1 MTIQGATGTGS
12 PPGRM
17 FAGYRLL
24 ERVGEGGMGVVWRA
38 VTPGGAQVAIK
49 VLRSHLA
56 ADPVLRMRFEREVHT
71 LSRIRGSNVAEVID
85 ADVAG
90 DLPFLVTRFVEGPS
104 LHERVDDT
112 GVLRGPQLRV
122 VAIGLLIALEC
133 IHAAGVVHRDLKPGN
148 VLLEDGEP
156 QVIDFGIAQLNQD
169 VRLTMTGMVF
179 GTPGYLAPELLDGAD
194 PTPAVDIHAWGA
206 TMAFAGTARPPFGRG
221 SLEAVA
227 LKVLQADP
235 DLAGLERWLEPAV
248 AAAMAKHPDDRP
260 TAAEL
265 TDWFESG
272 RFTLGQKLR
281 GARQVGSVEDLR
293 PPAEATTD
301 FGRPGLAVAPGA
313 TDMATALDAQ
323 AAGRWAA
330 GAAPGVA
337 NAAEAI
343 GPVRDLHPAGTWSPP
358 ARWADEQEDGDDRS
372 RHWPEDDW
380 AGDNWTGANEVA
392 RSRQA
397 GDGQQHSPDGE
408 VREWSAEYHA
418 EAASSARALLG
429 PILAWL
435 GAAGA
440 ACAVNPWLGVAALLG
455 WGTAAAAVYSGHA
468 HLIRRTDRRA
478 RAARSVVVLASPWHL
493 VKGLLTALVAVA
505 SAVLISVVLVGSAAV
520 LFRLGGFRGLP
531 MEPVLVTA
539 GLGAG
544 VLTWFG
550 LWSERLREGTVLLTR
565 RLTGFPHGRL
575 VMTLAGIVAVAVLVS
590 LATAYE
596 VSFWPVGWD
605 DVAAATQWD
614 RWFGYS

>member
-1 MTIQGATGTGS
+1 
-12 PPGRM
+12 M

-90 DLPFLVTRFVEGPS
+90 DLPFLVTRFVEGP
-104 LHERVDDT
+104 
-112 GVLRGPQLRV
+112 
-122 VAIGLLIALEC
+122 VAARARRRPRARSAVRSCASWPSACWLALEC

-248 AAAMAKHPDDRP
+248 AAAMAKNPADRP

-272 RFTLGQKLR
+272 RFTLGQRVR

-293 PPAEATTD
+293 PPAEPTPD
-301 FGRPGLAVAPGA
+301 LGRPGVAGRA
-313 TDMATALDAQ
+313 GRRRTAADALGAQ

-330 GAAPGVA
+330 EAASGRGRTPPRRWARYANCIRAAAPGHRPDRL
-337 NAAEAI
+337 AA
-343 GPVRDLHPAGTWSPP
+343 T
-358 ARWADEQEDGDDRS
+358 
-372 RHWPEDDW
+372 
-380 AGDNWTGANEVA
+380 T
-392 RSRQA
+392 
-397 GDGQQHSPDGE
+397 GDGE
-408 VREWSAEYHA
+408 
-418 EAASSARALLG
+418 
-429 PILAWL
+429 
-435 GAAGA
+435 
-440 ACAVNPWLGVAALLG
+440 
-455 WGTAAAAVYSGHA
+455 
-468 HLIRRTDRRA
+468 DR
-478 RAARSVVVLASPWHL
+478 V
-493 VKGLLTALVAVA
+493 TALA
-505 SAVLISVVLVGSAAV
+505 GGQ
-520 LFRLGGFRGLP
+520 LGG
-531 MEPVLVTA
+531 
-539 GLGAG
+539 
-544 VLTWFG
+544 
-550 LWSERLREGTVLLTR
+550 
-565 RLTGFPHGRL
+565 
-575 VMTLAGIVAVAVLVS
+575 
-590 LATAYE
+590 
-596 VSFWPVGWD
+596 
-605 DVAAATQWD
+605 
-614 RWFGYS
+614 

>member
-1 MTIQGATGTGS
+1 
-12 PPGRM
+12 
-17 FAGYRLL
+17 
-24 ERVGEGGMGVVWRA
+24 
-38 VTPGGAQVAIK
+38 
-49 VLRSHLA
+49 
-56 ADPVLRMRFEREVHT
+56 MRFEREVHT

-122 VAIGLLIALEC
+122 VAIGLLVALEC

-272 RFTLGQKLR
+272 RFTLGQQLR

-293 PPAEATTD
+293 PPAEPTTD
-301 FGRPGLAVAPGA
+301 FGRPGVAVAPVAAGTA
-313 TDMATALDAQ
+313 AALDAQ

-330 GAAPGVA
+330 VAPPGVA
-337 NAAEAI
+337 NTAEAM
-343 GPVRDLHPAGTWSPP
+343 GPVRDLHPGGGTWAPP
-358 ARWADEQEDGDDRS
+358 TAWPDQQEDGDDDRS
-372 RHWPEDDW
+372 RRWPEDNW

-392 RSRQA
+392 RSGSAADLDDEPQA
-397 GDGQQHSPDGE
+397 PAVQI
-408 VREWSAEYHA
+408 RESSTEYHA
-418 EAASSARALLG
+418 EAASSARFLLG
-429 PILAWL
+429 PIMAWL
-435 GAAGA
+435 VAAGA
-440 ACAVNPWLGVAALLG
+440 AFAVNPWLGLAALVG
-455 WGTAAAAVYSGHA
+455 WGTAAAAMYSGHA
-468 HLIRRTDRRA
+468 HLVRRTDRRA

-493 VKGLLTALVAVA
+493 VKGFITSLIAVAAAGLVAG
-505 SAVLISVVLVGSAAV
+505 VVVGSAAV

-539 GLGAG
+539 GLGCG

-550 LWSERLREGTVLLTR
+550 LWSERLRSGTVLLTR

-575 VMTLAGIVAVAVLVS
+575 VMTLAGVVALAILIS

-596 VSFWPVGWD
+596 VSFWPLGWD
-605 DVAAATQWD
+605 DVEVATRWD
-614 RWFGYS
+614 SWFGYG